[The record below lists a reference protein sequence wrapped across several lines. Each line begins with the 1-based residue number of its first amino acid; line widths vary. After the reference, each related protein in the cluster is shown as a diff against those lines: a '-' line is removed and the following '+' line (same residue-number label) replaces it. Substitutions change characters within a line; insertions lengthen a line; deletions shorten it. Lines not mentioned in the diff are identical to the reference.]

1 MLTFLS
7 AAKYLMFIILI
18 SYNTQYTVLRLL
30 FSSSAPSFI
39 SLLFPYKV
47 CFLKKYLCS
56 MIFWKYFQLVYEKAG
71 KTTECDKKK
80 SKAAKEVKICMS
92 TKKHQENY

>member
-1 MLTFLS
+1 
-7 AAKYLMFIILI
+7 MFIILI

-30 FSSSAPSFI
+30 FSSSPPSFI

-56 MIFWKYFQLVYEKAG
+56 MIFWKDFQLVYEKAG